1 MNSSSE
7 TARAALRREHSV
19 RIVMPNEEGVAAEH
33 LPDGV
38 YGFTSSPAL
47 ASPLFG
53 VRRYRNFEIHRLPNG
68 VAAVVGFVTPADA
81 AELTRASST
90 ASTQYAMPPRLR
102 CRSDLPRRLPTCSR
116 ASPPIWAFPPLGTP
130 HSTLRSRTDS
140 ALGLVLRPRTRTPH
154 SGLRNFD
161 GYIACTF

>member
-90 ASTQYAMPPRLR
+90 APVAITVYPDVEGDATAIVSLPYDRIVQHRQYSIRNA
-102 CRSDLPRRLPTCSR
+102 
-116 ASPPIWAFPPLGTP
+116 AAI
-130 HSTLRSRTDS
+130 TLQ
-140 ALGLVLRPRTRTPH
+140 VRPAAAPA
-154 SGLRNFD
+154 NV
-161 GYIACTF
+161 

>member
-1 MNSSSE
+1 M
-7 TARAALRREHSV
+7 R
-19 RIVMPNEEGVAAEH
+19 NEEGVAAEQ

-81 AELTRASST
+81 AELTRA
-90 ASTQYAMPPRLR
+90 
-102 CRSDLPRRLPTCSR
+102 
-116 ASPPIWAFPPLGTP
+116 ASPAPVSITVYPDVEGDATAIVSLPYDRIVQ
-130 HSTLRSRTDS
+130 HRQYSIRNAAAITLQVSPGGQPAS
-140 ALGLVLRPRTRTPH
+140 V
-154 SGLRNFD
+154 
-161 GYIACTF
+161 